1 MGEEKI
7 SFFPASISGAR
18 LPSLLL
24 LSYHSLIITPI
35 ILLAHVAFSSSQV
48 ATHLFN
54 STRGAPCLICEGEGE
69 NENSLRFLSV
79 APEITVPSQ
88 LYGVGPAT
96 DVTVSCRVQA
106 YPSAINYWVKDQVIY
121 LN

>member
-1 MGEEKI
+1 MLFFFGRLAI
-7 SFFPASISGAR
+7 SA
-18 LPSLLL
+18 
-24 LSYHSLIITPI
+24 
-35 ILLAHVAFSSSQV
+35 VANKNCGLDV
-48 ATHLFN
+48 
-54 STRGAPCLICEGEGE
+54 PCLICEGEGE

-106 YPSAINYWVKDQVIY
+106 YPSAINYWVKDQVDHLI
-121 LN
+121 

>member
-1 MGEEKI
+1 M
-7 SFFPASISGAR
+7 S
-18 LPSLLL
+18 
-24 LSYHSLIITPI
+24 
-35 ILLAHVAFSSSQV
+35 V
-48 ATHLFN
+48 
-54 STRGAPCLICEGEGE
+54 
-69 NENSLRFLSV
+69 FLSV
-79 APEITVPSQ
+79 APEISVPSQ